1 MKNIINKVYIV
12 PDYQATSNDH
22 WYPWLSRQLK
32 NVGVDSKRIMLA
44 NPFQPDLEEWQQNL
58 KLHIPHLD
66 EHTFLVA
73 HGLSGLSVLSF
84 LQQHYLQQHRK
95 TGGVILVSAFDT
107 PLVAWSELNKMLQAT
122 RLDLNNLPYSY
133 KRAVMLISSNDP
145 FVPAPV
151 SLRLAH
157 SLNAQIFEIKKAGHF
172 NKCDGFTEF
181 PQLLEIIKLCLANEP
196 QNAANL

>member
-95 TGGVILVSAFDT
+95 TGGV
-107 PLVAWSELNKMLQAT
+107 
-122 RLDLNNLPYSY
+122 
-133 KRAVMLISSNDP
+133 MLISSNDP

-181 PQLLEIIKLCLANEP
+181 PQLLEIMKLCLANEP

>member
-73 HGLSGLSVLSF
+73 HGLSGLSVLIF
-84 LQQHYLQQHRK
+84 
-95 TGGVILVSAFDT
+95 
-107 PLVAWSELNKMLQAT
+107 
-122 RLDLNNLPYSY
+122 YSNI
-133 KRAVMLISSNDP
+133 ISSSTAR
-145 FVPAPV
+145 PAG
-151 SLRLAH
+151 S
-157 SLNAQIFEIKKAGHF
+157 FWF
-172 NKCDGFTEF
+172 
-181 PQLLEIIKLCLANEP
+181 QLSIHRWWPGRN
-196 QNAANL
+196 

>member
-84 LQQHYLQQHRK
+84 FTATLSPAAPQDRRGHSGFSFRY
-95 TGGVILVSAFDT
+95 TAGGLV
-107 PLVAWSELNKMLQAT
+107 
-122 RLDLNNLPYSY
+122 
-133 KRAVMLISSNDP
+133 
-145 FVPAPV
+145 
-151 SLRLAH
+151 
-157 SLNAQIFEIKKAGHF
+157 G
-172 NKCDGFTEF
+172 TE
-181 PQLLEIIKLCLANEP
+181 
-196 QNAANL
+196 

>member
-1 MKNIINKVYIV
+1 MKNIIKKVYIV

-32 NVGVDSKRIMLA
+32 NAGFESKRIMLA

-58 KLHIPHLD
+58 KLHIPHMD

-73 HGLSGLSVLSF
+73 HGLSCISVLNF
-84 LQQHYLQQHRK
+84 LQEHYIQQQRK
-95 TGGVILVSAFDT
+95 IGGIILVSAFDT
-107 PLVAWSELNKMLQAT
+107 PLVAWSELNKILQAV
-122 RLDLNNLPYSY
+122 RLDLRNLPYSY

-145 FVPAPV
+145 YVPAPI

-157 SLNAQIFEIKKAGHF
+157 SLNAKIFEIKKAGHF
-172 NKCDGFTEF
+172 NKSDGFSEF
-181 PQLLEIIKLCLANEP
+181 PQLLDIITQCLANEL
-196 QNAANL
+196 QNAAGL